1 MFSRGNPAFL
11 GIMQALIPTEPALGA
26 TSSLKSQLLHGNLVP

>member
-11 GIMQALIPTEPALGA
+11 GIMQAPIPTEPALGA
-26 TSSLKSQLLHGNLVP
+26 TTSLNSLLLYGNIAP

>member
-1 MFSRGNPAFL
+1 MSPKGCPAFL

-26 TSSLKSQLLHGNLVP
+26 TTSLKSQLLHGNLVP